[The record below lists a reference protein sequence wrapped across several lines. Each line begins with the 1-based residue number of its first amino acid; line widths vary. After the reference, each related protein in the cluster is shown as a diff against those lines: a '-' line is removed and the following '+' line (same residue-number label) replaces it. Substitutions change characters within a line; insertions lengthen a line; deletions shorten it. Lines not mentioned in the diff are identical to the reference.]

1 MAGFYRRSDTT
12 GDGLDSLHGLNRFRS
27 VAMEVVLS
35 ETNASSVDYIGALL
49 LAFLLYAW
57 QFPHFNSL
65 SWNIRREYERAGYKM
80 MCVSHERLCLVTSL
94 RYSMMIFLACSFVAP
109 AIDMTTWWFA
119 LDTLPVN
126 FYLIYL
132 SYQFYR
138 QRDAQSSRK
147 LFRYSLIHL
156 PLLFTLMVIHRRM
169 KKENQSEGSS
179 NDGQLIAVPV

>member
-1 MAGFYRRSDTT
+1 M
-12 GDGLDSLHGLNRFRS
+12 
-27 VAMEVVLS
+27 
-35 ETNASSVDYIGALL
+35 

-65 SWNIRREYERAGYKM
+65 SWNIRREYARAGYKM

-94 RYSMMIFLACSFVAP
+94 RYSILILLSCSFIAP
-109 AIDMTTWWFA
+109 SIEMTTWLFA

-156 PLLFTLMVIHRRM
+156 PLLFTLMVIHRQV
-169 KKENQSEGSS
+169 KTQVHSTETS
-179 NDGQLIAVPV
+179 NNDLTPVPM

>member
-1 MAGFYRRSDTT
+1 MFYIFSFWNDT
-12 GDGLDSLHGLNRFRS
+12 
-27 VAMEVVLS
+27 
-35 ETNASSVDYIGALL
+35 GALL

-94 RYSMMIFLACSFVAP
+94 RYSMMIMLTCSVVAP
-109 AIDMTTWWFA
+109 AIDMTTWYFA
-119 LDTLPVN
+119 VDSLPVN
-126 FYLIYL
+126 AYLMYL

-156 PLLFTLMVIHRRM
+156 PLLFTLMVIHRQM
-169 KKENQSEGSS
+169 KSEKQSEISTT
-179 NDGQLIAVPV
+179 NEIIPVPM